1 MQTMTQDKK
10 RVLGRGLNSLI
21 PAARGETPVPVQA
34 GPAAV
39 LPGEN
44 VRDIA
49 ISDILPNPAQTRLAI
64 DPVALKELAESIK
77 VQGVVQPI
85 LLRKI
90 ADGKLELIAGQRR
103 LLASQEAGKTT
114 VPAIVRQIS
123 DEQAIEITIIE
134 NLQRENLNPLEQA
147 AAFEKLSQQCG
158 LTQEQ
163 IAERTG
169 KDRTTVANYIRLLRL
184 PEWVKQGLA
193 QSSLTMGHA
202 RALMGLDPTQIEPTA
217 RKVVADA
224 LSVRQTE
231 KLVYDIL
238 HPAPKPEKKERV
250 VDPNVKEAER
260 ELERALGVRA
270 RIYDRKGKGKV
281 VLEYKSLEDFDRIVE
296 ALATK

>member
-193 QSSLTMGHA
+193 QGSLTMGHA
-202 RALMGLDPTQIEPTA
+202 RALMGLDPTFIEPTA